1 VGIAIAIFADLHGT
15 RLIRSSPQPIDH
27 PAPRMHNGSIGVF
40 GFTGGVR
47 SFTDPKTFFVECQD
61 SCTEVRGADW
71 SPDGTR
77 LAFTATCGGGC
88 ASAGDR
94 YHGVRVVNV
103 ARGSDDLI
111 VPGEGVGALAWS
123 PDGTLIA
130 YVQGQQIFVTSAD
143 GSERRPLFPVP
154 DTPSYP
160 STPSWSPNGSRVVYS
175 AQDQL
180 FIVGLDGSTPSP
192 LVHGSYPAWSRD
204 GSRIAYLVGCELRVT
219 SPDGTNDIS
228 LVNLAEVQPDAAGC
242 DTAVDLK
249 WSPDGTKL
257 AAMVDRNVLSPTIR
271 SSRGVF
277 VVNADG
283 SSARLVSGWSRQN
296 GYWGLTWQPVP

>member
-1 VGIAIAIFADLHGT
+1 L
-15 RLIRSSPQPIDH
+15 
-27 PAPRMHNGSIGVF
+27 
-40 GFTGGVR
+40 
-47 SFTDPKTFFVECQD
+47 FVECGG

-88 ASAGDR
+88 ATAGDP
-94 YHGVRVVNV
+94 YHGVRVVNL

-111 VPGEGVGALAWS
+111 VPGEGVGPLAWS

-130 YVQGQQIFVTSAD
+130 YVQDQQIFVANTD
-143 GSERRPLFPVP
+143 GSGRRPLFPVP
-154 DTPSYP
+154 DAPSFP
-160 STPSWSPNGSRVVYS
+160 SSPSWSPDGSRLVYS
-175 AQDQL
+175 AQDRL
-180 FIVGLDGSTPSP
+180 FVVGLDGTPPSP
-192 LVHGSYPAWSRD
+192 LVEGSYPAWSRD
-204 GSRIAYLVGCELRVT
+204 GRIAYLAGCDLRAT
-219 SPDGTNDIS
+219 SPDGTNDVS

-242 DTAVDLK
+242 DTAIDLK

-257 AAMVDRNVLSPTIR
+257 AAMVDRDVLSPTTR

-283 SSARLVSGWSRQN
+283 SSARLASDWSRGN
-296 GYWGLTWQPVP
+296 DYWGLTWRPIP